1 MTHPNDCHAIDGIAE
16 TAREAGSTLSGLL
29 TARADAAPDDAL
41 YTWLD
46 DAGGD
51 RGTTRAGALH
61 RRAGAVTAA
70 LTAHAVRRGEPV
82 LVCAAADADYLA
94 ALFGCFGAGAAAV
107 PVYPPAGPAA
117 DAAID
122 GIARVVLASGAR
134 VLLAPKAIGA
144 ALVDRLLP
152 RLGAET
158 PTLCILPADGAAVE
172 VAPMTEAGP
181 DDAAVILYT
190 SGSTGDPKG
199 VILTHGA
206 IARDMASLVA
216 RCFAAPDSRP
226 CTWLP
231 HAHVAGLY
239 TLLIALELPRGV
251 VAMPPAAFTGD
262 PRRWLRAIARHRCTY
277 TVAPDFAYGLLAAV
291 VTDDDLVGLDLS
303 CWTLAI
309 SGGER
314 IRASTS
320 DAVVARL
327 KPAGI
332 RWASLHPYY
341 GMTETLCTS
350 VPAPDAVMRLS
361 VSRDGIDRGRFRR
374 PTGPDDVLELFG
386 NGPPL
391 DPETAVCAV
400 NPENGQPCPKGWIGE
415 LWMRGPT
422 VTPGYHREPE
432 LTARVAGARMA
443 DGSGPWFRTG
453 DMGLVH
459 DGQVFVTGRLKEMLI
474 VRGRNHHPTDL
485 EETVQRSLGLAEQ
498 RCAAFTVLADG
509 LEALGLAI
517 EVDDMAE
524 DGAGA
529 FDVVPTLRAARRAI
543 ARGHG
548 LTISQLY
555 FVPPGTL
562 PRTSSNKLSRQ
573 RCRSL
578 AESGAWDA
586 WAATTARRTQEQQA
600 TLVGELAL
608 DGLSGAPLRD
618 ALRPAIRGVFA
629 EDDAG
634 GFTALA
640 DDAKVADLGLDSLQV
655 AHVARRMR
663 ALTGHEPPF
672 AALFDGSDLRA
683 LIERTAAL
691 LEGDREGAGD
701 VTTWRTP
708 VRAIACALP
717 DVMPP
722 LRTRPGSIL
731 LTGGTG
737 FLGRYLLAE
746 LLRQSARPLLCLVR
760 ARDDMHAMQ
769 RVIDAMRDGPGWQ
782 DDWHDRIEA
791 IPGDIIRPQLG
802 LSDGMWARL
811 HAEVATVV
819 HNAANVNFVAPYAA
833 LAPINV
839 APLRTITALVALG
852 DELKTLHL
860 VSTLAVF
867 NATQRREQRHVQSI
881 DHLLKPD
888 FHYSGYAQTKWVAE
902 ACVEV
907 LGSRGV
913 PVGKHRPGV
922 ITGHSQSG
930 HLNADDF
937 LCRLIQGCVALGRYP
952 DSLAELDLVTV
963 DDVAEGI
970 AATVDMPLTYV
981 DTFHWS
987 AGRRGTRLTELMEI
1001 LRARGHAMQPEPLQ
1015 QWLDRI
1021 RTALPEDNPL
1031 FPLHPFLL
1039 EIPADSDETILEH
1052 FDGLPLNVQTTEAD
1066 AVRAAKGLEH
1076 KPVDAAVIHRIAARL
1091 ERDGILEAPR

>member
-1 MTHPNDCHAIDGIAE
+1 MTHPNDMRALGAE
-16 TAREAGSTLSGLL
+16 GAAGPPTLHGLL
-29 TARADAAPDDAL
+29 AARAAAAPADTL

-46 DAGGD
+46 TAGDAL
-51 RGTTRAGALH
+51 GTTRADALY

-70 LTAHAVRRGEPV
+70 LMAHDLRRGEPV
-82 LVCAAADADYLA
+82 LVCADADADYLA
-94 ALFGCFGAGAAAV
+94 ALFGCFAAGAAAV

-117 DAAID
+117 DDAID
-122 GIARVVLASGAR
+122 GIARIVRASGAR
-134 VLLAPKAIGA
+134 VLLAASAVGA
-144 ALVDRLLP
+144 ALVDGLGS
-152 RLGAET
+152 RLGDAT
-158 PTLCILPADGAAVE
+158 PTLCPLPDGGIEHRNAA
-172 VAPMTEAGP
+172 PAGP
-181 DDAAVILYT
+181 DDAAMILYT

-206 IARDMASLVA
+206 ITRDMASLVA
-216 RCFAAPDSRP
+216 RCFTDPATRP
-226 CTWLP
+226 CSWLP

-239 TLLIALELPRGV
+239 TLLMALTLPRGV

-262 PRRWLRAIARHRCTY
+262 PRRWLRAIAAHRCTY
-277 TVAPDFAYGLLAAV
+277 TIAPAFAYGLLASV
-291 VTDDDLVGLDLS
+291 VSDADLAGLDLS

-314 IRASTS
+314 VRASTS

-332 RWASLHPYY
+332 GWDSLHPYY

-350 VPAPDAVMRLS
+350 VPAPDDVLRLAVS
-361 VSRDGIDRGRFRR
+361 QDGIDHGRFRR
-374 PTGPDDVLELFG
+374 PTGPGDVLELFG

-391 DPETAVCAV
+391 DGQSAVRAV
-400 NPENGQPCPKGWIGE
+400 NPDNGQPCPAGWIGE

-422 VTPGYHREPE
+422 VTPGYHREPA
-432 LTARVAGARMA
+432 LTARIAGARMA

-459 DGQVFVTGRLKEMLI
+459 QGQVFVTGRLKQMLI
-474 VRGRNHHPTDL
+474 VRGRNHYPTDL
-485 EETVQRSLGLAEQ
+485 EETVQRALGLAEQ

-517 EVDDMAE
+517 EL
-524 DGAGA
+524 DGAGEGL
-529 FDVVPTLRAARRAI
+529 DVVGNLRAARRAI
-543 ARGHG
+543 ARRHG

-562 PRTSSNKLSRQ
+562 PRTGSNKLSRQ
-573 RCRSL
+573 RCRAL
-578 AESGAWDA
+578 AESGAWNP
-586 WAATTARRTQEQQA
+586 WAATTARRAQEKQGRA
-600 TLVGELAL
+600 VGELAL
-608 DGLSGAPLRD
+608 DGLSRAALRD
-618 ALRPAIRGVFA
+618 ALRPAIRAVFA

-634 GFTALA
+634 AFAALSDETA
-640 DDAKVADLGLDSLQV
+640 VADLGLDSLQV
-655 AHVARRMR
+655 AHVARCLR
-663 ALTGHEPPF
+663 ALTGIEPPF

-683 LIERTAAL
+683 LVERTAAL

-717 DVMPP
+717 DRMPP
-722 LRTRPGSIL
+722 VRTRPGSIL

-746 LLRQSARPLLCLVR
+746 IVRQSDRPIVCLVR
-760 ARDDMHAMQ
+760 ARDAMHAMD
-769 RVIDAMRDGPGWQ
+769 RVIAALKDGPGWHAG
-782 DDWHDRIEA
+782 WHDRIEA
-791 IPGDIIRPQLG
+791 MPGDITRPQLG
-802 LSDGMWARL
+802 LSDETWARL
-811 HAEVATVV
+811 HDEVATVV

-839 APLRTITALVALG
+839 APLRTITELVALG

-937 LCRLIQGCVALGRYP
+937 LCRLIQGCVALGHYP

-1001 LRARGHAMQPEPLQ
+1001 VRARGHAMQPEPLQ
-1015 QWLDRI
+1015 RWFDRV
-1021 RTALPEDNPL
+1021 RTGLPEDNPL

-1052 FDGLPLNVQTTEAD
+1052 FDGLPLDVETTEAD
-1066 AVRAAKGLEH
+1066 AVRAEKGLHH
-1076 KPVDAAVIHRIAARL
+1076 KPVDAAVIHRIVARL
-1091 ERDGILEAPR
+1091 ERDGILEASR